1 MANLSYSKFKSLK
14 QVATQFGLKLK
25 GVDLFEEVEAI
36 VPSDY
41 LLRNIEVAHKLR
53 YGSEKERSERLV
65 APILAELSRMNDYDL
80 TIYAGRELNVNPERG
95 LNGECDYLLSFG
107 KIMEIIEAPIF
118 TAVEAKKNDQDY
130 GTAQCAAQLVG
141 VQKYNQQEG
150 FDFPSL
156 HGCSTTGTDWKF
168 MRLSGD
174 RLFIDNNVYLI
185 EQLPKLMGVLQHLVV
200 TSKNTLVSE

>member
-118 TAVEAKKNDQDY
+118 TAVEAKKM
-130 GTAQCAAQLVG
+130 T
-141 VQKYNQQEG
+141 K
-150 FDFPSL
+150 
-156 HGCSTTGTDWKF
+156 
-168 MRLSGD
+168 
-174 RLFIDNNVYLI
+174 I
-185 EQLPKLMGVLQHLVV
+185 MGQRSVLLNWWVF
-200 TSKNTLVSE
+200 KNTISKKDLIFQACMAVQLQVRIGSLCA